1 MKVKLRVIQG
11 TLQNRKGD
19 DAGVVIS
26 IRRNNFV
33 IGSAE
38 DANMRC
44 MSKVI
49 SPRHCELITEGE
61 QITVRDLESETGTF
75 LNGDR
80 LTDIRQLEQG
90 DRLKVGRLEFEVA
103 IEFSAK
109 SDSVSRF
116 VNELLEEGDEE
127 ARLERLRDPQQRQF
141 EVPPSSKQPDAE
153 TEVAEDSP
161 TETKKPLQRPP
172 KKPPGKL
179 PPPEPIVADNTVD
192 AAAASLERIF
202 QKQKP

>member
-1 MKVKLRVIQG
+1 MKVKLRVVQG

-26 IRRNNFV
+26 IRRSNFI

-44 MSKVI
+44 LSKAI
-49 SPRHCELITEGE
+49 SPRHCELILDDER
-61 QITVRDLESETGTF
+61 ITVRDLESETGTF

-80 LTDIRQLEQG
+80 LTDMRELKHG
-90 DRLKVGRLEFEVA
+90 DRLKVGRLEFDV
-103 IEFSAK
+103 EFGAE
-109 SDSVSRF
+109 SDPVSRY

-127 ARLERLRDPQQRQF
+127 ARLQRLQDPLQRQF
-141 EVPPSSKQPDAE
+141 HVTPPASEPDVKEEA
-153 TEVAEDSP
+153 SP
-161 TETKKPLQRPP
+161 EPKKPLKRPP

-179 PPPEPIVADNTVD
+179 PRPEPIVADNTVD
-192 AAAASLERIF
+192 AATASLERIF

>member
-1 MKVKLRVIQG
+1 MKVKLKVVQG

-26 IRRNNFV
+26 IRRKNFV

-44 MSKVI
+44 LSKSI
-49 SPRHCELITEGE
+49 SPRHCELIRDEE

-80 LTDIRQLEQG
+80 LTDICQLKHG
-90 DRLKVGRLEFEVA
+90 DRLKVGRLEFDV
-103 IEFSAK
+103 EFSAE
-109 SDSVSRF
+109 SDHVSQF
-116 VNELLEEGDEE
+116 VNDLLEEGDEE
-127 ARLERLRDPQQRQF
+127 ARLQRLQDPQQRQF
-141 EVPPSSKQPDAE
+141 HVTPPSIEPATKTDGAADEAPEQ
-153 TEVAEDSP
+153 
-161 TETKKPLQRPP
+161 KKPLQRPP

-179 PPPEPIVADNTVD
+179 PPPKPIVADNTVD
-192 AAAASLERIF
+192 AAAESLERIF